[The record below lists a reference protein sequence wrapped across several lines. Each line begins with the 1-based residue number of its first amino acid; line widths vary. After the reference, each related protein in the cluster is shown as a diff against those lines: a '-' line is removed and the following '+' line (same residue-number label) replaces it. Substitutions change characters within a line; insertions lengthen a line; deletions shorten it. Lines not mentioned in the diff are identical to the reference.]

1 MQILPFT
8 NHALLVSF
16 DTILDLDTGLVEL
29 IRKEYADP
37 NIFDIELLKLPDVV
51 LYSNLYFRPYRNP
64 LYTIRNRDMKLTKE
78 NVQLLDDYYLEFMQE
93 EYDNILRL
101 SKRTDIDELVNT
113 FNNSRDIAVNIMVN
127 NDREAEQIKTIDLLS
142 SIPIVYRTDVNTED
156 KIFNQIYLK
165 YFSDYN
171 KFTQDINNTTF
182 YISDCGVNLDIKDNR
197 PRKENMDTFLNII
210 DNNNEIAIYNMYK
223 VSIISKDYLDYFK
236 NIINYDMITE
246 E

>member
-51 LYSNLYFRPYRNP
+51 LYSNLYYRPYKNP
-64 LYTIRNRDMKLTKE
+64 LYTIRNRNMKLTKE
-78 NVQLLDDYYLEFMQE
+78 NVQLLDDYYIEFMQE

-101 SKRTDIDELVNT
+101 SKRTDIDELVST
-113 FNNSRDIAVNIMVN
+113 FNSSKDVVVHIMVET
-127 NDREAEQIKTIDLLS
+127 DREAEQIKTIDIIS
-142 SIPIVYRTDVNTED
+142 GIPIVYKAN
-156 KIFNQIYLK
+156 IGINNSFNQVYLK
-165 YFSDYN
+165 YFSDYE
-171 KFTQDINNTTF
+171 KLPETICNTTF
-182 YISDCGVNLDIKDNR
+182 YISDCGVNLNVDDNK
-197 PRKENMDTFLNII
+197 PRKECTKSFLNII
-210 DNNNEIAIYNMYK
+210 DNRNEIAIYNMYK
-223 VSIISKDYLDYFK
+223 QNIINKGYLDYFK